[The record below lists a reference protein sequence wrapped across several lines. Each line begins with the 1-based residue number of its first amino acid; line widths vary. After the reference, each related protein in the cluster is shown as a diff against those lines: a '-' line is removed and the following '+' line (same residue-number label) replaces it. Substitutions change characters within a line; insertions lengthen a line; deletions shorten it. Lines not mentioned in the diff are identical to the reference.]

1 MSIYLIVALLPKL
14 MEYGKCLRIYIV
26 LLNDQ
31 FYLSPWFAQSLLA
44 NAFSVFVASAIGIGA
59 VIGTVENRERGVE
72 PESRIVRV
80 EDAQDAG
87 MSLDDGLV
95 LTSAE
100 RTEQTSFRRPRIRH
114 ESIKNNCFRKYKGN
128 RELSVHYTHM
138 SDMKTISRHL
148 LSLISPQLKKY
159 I

>member
-1 MSIYLIVALLPKL
+1 M
-14 MEYGKCLRIYIV
+14 
-26 LLNDQ
+26 
-31 FYLSPWFAQSLLA
+31 
-44 NAFSVFVASAIGIGA
+44 
-59 VIGTVENRERGVE
+59 IGTVENRERGVE
-72 PESRIVRV
+72 TEPRVVRV
-80 EDAQDAG
+80 ENAQDAG

-114 ESIKNNCFRKYKGN
+114 ESIKNNCFRKYNGN

-148 LSLISPQLKKY
+148 FSLISPQLKKIHSKVEILGHDKTNLCKLFVMNFKRNITLEVHRKRERNY
-159 I
+159 FRKKSPKIFPVEVV

>member
-1 MSIYLIVALLPKL
+1 MFTHLHNFII
-14 MEYGKCLRIYIV
+14 
-26 LLNDQ
+26 
-31 FYLSPWFAQSLLA
+31 FYHYHNSPWFTQPLLA

-72 PESRIVRV
+72 AEPRVVRV
-80 EDAQDAG
+80 ENAQDAG

-114 ESIKNNCFRKYKGN
+114 ESIKINCFRKYNGN
-128 RELSVHYTHM
+128 CELSVHYTH
-138 SDMKTISRHL
+138 TYVR
-148 LSLISPQLKKY
+148 Y
-159 I
+159 ENNF